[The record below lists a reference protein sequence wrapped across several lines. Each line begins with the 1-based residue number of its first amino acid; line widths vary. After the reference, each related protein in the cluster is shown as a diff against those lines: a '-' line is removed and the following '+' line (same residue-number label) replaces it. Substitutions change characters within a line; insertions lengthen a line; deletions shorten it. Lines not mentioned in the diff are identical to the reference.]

1 MRKTIVMAA
10 VAACMFVSNV
20 FAQRIKGSDTCLPLS
35 QTEAENFINKN
46 KSAKITVTGGGSGVG
61 ISALMEGTTDIAMS
75 SRKMKFDE
83 KVKLQEAKKSTKE
96 VVIAYDALAVVVHPS
111 NKVSNLTREQLEG
124 IFTGKI
130 KNWKEVGGADM
141 KIVAYSRETSS
152 GTYEFFKE
160 SVLKN
165 KNYMN
170 GILSMPA
177 TGAIIQSVSQTKG
190 AIGYVGLAYINKEVK
205 PIHVSYDAGKTFTEP
220 SFENAKNKAYPIVRP
235 LFYYYDVKNEGKVK
249 PFIDYILSAEGQATV
264 KQNKN
269 YMNGILSMPATGAII
284 QSVSQTKGAIGY
296 VGLAYINK
304 EVKPIHVSYDAG
316 KTFTEPSF
324 ENAKNKAYPI
334 VRPLFYYYDVKNEGK
349 VKPFIDYILSAE
361 GQATVKQVGYIPV
374 K

>member
-205 PIHVSYDAGKTFTEP
+205 SIHVSYDAGKTFT
-220 SFENAKNKAYPIVRP
+220 
-235 LFYYYDVKNEGKVK
+235 D
-249 PFIDYILSAEGQATV
+249 
-264 KQNKN
+264 
-269 YMNGILSMPATGAII
+269 
-284 QSVSQTKGAIGY
+284 
-296 VGLAYINK
+296 
-304 EVKPIHVSYDAG
+304 
-316 KTFTEPSF
+316 PSF